1 MSVVFLK
8 RCSVFLNNQVANF
21 ANRFF
26 IPYDSTLIGRWL
38 TLMIGSWAELIRKTR
53 SIDKLGYLAR

>member
-8 RCSVFLNNQVANF
+8 RCSVFLSNQVAHF
-21 ANRFF
+21 ANRFV

-38 TLMIGSWAELIRKTR
+38 TWSWAELIRKTR